1 MMIKKLITGLASI
14 PVDKWMHAVVSM
26 LIAVFLYKLFALTGM
41 PLMMTLIVSSILT
54 AGIGVAKEVWDKK
67 NNGSPEIRD
76 IVADIIGVA
85 LGILLVLWILL

>member
-1 MMIKKLITGLASI
+1 MMKKLITGLASI

-41 PLMMTLIVSSILT
+41 PLMTLIVSSVLT
-54 AGIGVAKEVWDKK
+54 VGIGIVKEVWDKK
-67 NNGSPEIRD
+67 NNGSPEARD
-76 IVADIIGVA
+76 VVADLIGVA

>member
-1 MMIKKLITGLASI
+1 
-14 PVDKWMHAVVSM
+14 
-26 LIAVFLYKLFALTGM
+26 
-41 PLMMTLIVSSILT
+41 MMTLIVSSILT

-85 LGILLVLWILL
+85 LGILLVFWILL

>member
-26 LIAVFLYKLFALTGM
+26 LITVFLYKLFALTGM
-41 PLMMTLIVSSILT
+41 PLMMTLIVSSVLT
-54 AGIGVAKEVWDKK
+54 AGIGVTKEVWDKK

-76 IVADIIGVA
+76 VVADIIGVVV
-85 LGILLVLWILL
+85 GILLMLWILL

>member
-1 MMIKKLITGLASI
+1 MMIKKLITGLVSI
-14 PVDKWMHAVVSM
+14 PVDKWIHAVVSM

>member
-1 MMIKKLITGLASI
+1 MMKKLITGLASI

-26 LIAVFLYKLFALTGM
+26 LITVFLYKLFALTGM

-85 LGILLVLWILL
+85 LGILLVFWILL

>member
-1 MMIKKLITGLASI
+1 
-14 PVDKWMHAVVSM
+14 MHAVVSM

-85 LGILLVLWILL
+85 LGILLVFWILL

>member
-1 MMIKKLITGLASI
+1 MMKKLITGLASI

-41 PLMMTLIVSSILT
+41 PLTITLIISSVLT
-54 AGIGVAKEVWDKK
+54 AGIGIAKEVWDKK
-67 NNGSPEIRD
+67 NNGSPEARD
-76 IVADIIGVA
+76 VVADIIGVA

>member
-76 IVADIIGVA
+76 IVADLIGVVV
-85 LGILLVLWILL
+85 GILLVLWILL

>member
-76 IVADIIGVA
+76 IVADIIGVVV
-85 LGILLVLWILL
+85 GILLVFWILL

>member
-76 IVADIIGVA
+76 IVADIIGVV

>member
-54 AGIGVAKEVWDKK
+54 AGIGIAKEVWDKK
-67 NNGSPEIRD
+67 IMGHQRYVI
-76 IVADIIGVA
+76 
-85 LGILLVLWILL
+85 

>member
-1 MMIKKLITGLASI
+1 MMKKLITGLASI

-41 PLMMTLIVSSILT
+41 PLTMTLIISSVLT
-54 AGIGVAKEVWDKK
+54 AGIGIAKEVWDKK
-67 NNGSPEIRD
+67 NNGSPEARD
-76 IVADIIGVA
+76 VVADLIGVA

>member
-1 MMIKKLITGLASI
+1 MIKKLITGLASI

>member
-26 LIAVFLYKLFALTGM
+26 LIAVLFYKLFALTGM

-54 AGIGVAKEVWDKK
+54 SGIGVAKEVWDKK

>member
-54 AGIGVAKEVWDKK
+54 AGIGIAKEVWDKK

>member
-1 MMIKKLITGLASI
+1 MIKKLITGLASI
-14 PVDKWMHAVVSM
+14 PVDKWMHTVVSM
-26 LIAVFLYKLFALTGM
+26 LITVFLYKLFALTGM
-41 PLMMTLIVSSILT
+41 PLMLTLIVSSVLT
-54 AGIGVAKEVWDKK
+54 IGIGIAKEVWDKK

>member
-1 MMIKKLITGLASI
+1 MMKKLITGLASI

-41 PLMMTLIVSSILT
+41 PLMITLIVSSALT
-54 AGIGVAKEVWDKK
+54 VGIGVMKEVWDKK
-67 NNGSPEIRD
+67 NNGSPEARD
-76 IVADIIGVA
+76 VVADLIGVA

>member
-1 MMIKKLITGLASI
+1 MIKKLITGLASI

-41 PLMMTLIVSSILT
+41 PLMMTLIVSSIL
-54 AGIGVAKEVWDKK
+54 AVGIGIAKEVWDKK

-76 IVADIIGVA
+76 IVADIIGVVV
-85 LGILLVLWILL
+85 GILLVLWILL

>member
-1 MMIKKLITGLASI
+1 MIKKLITDLASI